1 MSNLNEAWEIFKQ
14 GVGSVLRQWTALRL
28 AIVSCMLQP
37 LEVLLGC
44 ETLLLNMHINGCTS
58 RCACF
63 AATTLQENNWGGGD
77 SNRKAANLEA
87 ELIDM
92 FRTKKQLYR
101 DDVED
106 YLNAYLDDNFG
117 TYAEDG

>member
-1 MSNLNEAWEIFKQ
+1 MAMPSAYFLCYK
-14 GVGSVLRQWTALRL
+14 
-28 AIVSCMLQP
+28 
-37 LEVLLGC
+37 
-44 ETLLLNMHINGCTS
+44 LLLL
-58 RCACF
+58 
-63 AATTLQENNWGGGD
+63 LQENNWGGGD

-117 TYAEDG
+117 TYAEDGR

>member
-1 MSNLNEAWEIFKQ
+1 MVVPC
-14 GVGSVLRQWTALRL
+14 GVLGL
-28 AIVSCMLQP
+28 LQ
-37 LEVLLGC
+37 
-44 ETLLLNMHINGCTS
+44 LLLP
-58 RCACF
+58 
-63 AATTLQENNWGGGD
+63 LQENNWGGGD

-117 TYAEDG
+117 TYAEDGR